1 MDDCCRICL
10 DSTSSELDPLVRRC
24 GCTTGFFHDSCFV
37 EWIRRRETLEC
48 EVCNQTFLDV
58 AVETRNVRVFSVMG
72 PAYACLATQGGFVM
86 FLWTV
91 SSALERMGG
100 CAFQTNFTAL
110 GGDCDGPA
118 SYSFLA
124 NMVGIACAFSSML
137 FLSWGWAV
145 CVKPRSMGLI
155 VEATVRDIILTDRD
169 QEENGEG
176 EEVEE
181 GDSEEGSSEES
192 SGGTEITFEADSSES
207 DSS

>member
-37 EWIRRRETLEC
+37 EWVRRRETLEC

-58 AVETRNVRVFSVMG
+58 AVEIRKVRVFSAMG
-72 PAYACLATQGGFVM
+72 PAYACLATQGGFVI
-86 FLWTV
+86 FLWAV
-91 SSALERMGG
+91 SSALDRMNG

-110 GGDCDGPA
+110 DDVCDGPA

-124 NMVGIACAFSSML
+124 NMVGMGWAFSSML

-145 CVKPRSMGLI
+145 CVRPRSMGLI
-155 VEATVRDIILTDRD
+155 VEATVRDIMLTDRN
-169 QEENGEG
+169 QEENGDG
-176 EEVEE
+176 EERDGEE
-181 GDSEEGSSEES
+181 SEGVSSEES
-192 SGGTEITFEADSSES
+192 SGGTEITFEANSSES